1 MSKWS
6 PRRPL
11 GARAVGEAVAERNV
25 GRGEG
30 RRGDQSMKPGRCP
43 GLRKSGLV
51 APSPSRASLAE
62 RIIQAGVA
70 AVLAAALGLGLV
82 LTPSPTGTGTHQA
95 LGLPPCGMLVMTGHP
110 CPTCGVTTSFVL
122 AAHGRFS
129 EALVNQPFGLVL
141 FLAVAAGLLATLA
154 TVATG
159 RTWAPLARVSV
170 VTTAAILM
178 VVLVLASWVY
188 KWATL

>member
-1 MSKWS
+1 M
-6 PRRPL
+6 
-11 GARAVGEAVAERNV
+11 GEAVAETRSPGQRPGTSAQRVNRDV
-25 GRGEG
+25 GPLPR
-30 RRGDQSMKPGRCP
+30 PI
-43 GLRKSGLV
+43 
-51 APSPSRASLAE
+51 ASPSRASLAE

-70 AVLAAALGLGLV
+70 AVLAGALGLGLV

-122 AAHGRFS
+122 AAHGSFS

-154 TVATG
+154 TLATG
-159 RTWAPLARVSV
+159 RTWAPLGRVSV

-178 VVLVLASWVY
+178 VVLVLASWAY